1 MAWGLVKADG
11 SLSAPF
17 DTRPAPGA
25 SEEAVLLPTGWPTS
39 IAWDRALRGFVDLV
53 PEAYFTDAKA
63 LEPVLLAIVKAEAE
77 RRKML
82 ALTPG
87 GAKKTEYADKAA
99 EVRTWHTLG
108 GTLTGVIAVLGIVT
122 GAKMRAT
129 FPYAIADAAAFGD
142 TVDKAIARFSVGM
155 TSSATVPAIAAAEA
169 KACAAIKAASTVA
182 SKRAA
187 ANVTWP

>member
-1 MAWGLVKADG
+1 MAWGIVRADG
-11 SLSAPF
+11 SLSAPLQ
-17 DTRPAPGA
+17 TRPAVA
-25 SEEAVLLPTGWPTS
+25 SGEEAVLLPTGWPIS
-39 IAWDRALRGFVDLV
+39 IVWDRPLRGFVDV
-53 PEAYFTDAKA
+53 APEIYLTDLKA
-63 LEPVLLAIVKAEAE
+63 LEPLLLANVKAEAE

-108 GTLTGVIAVLGIVT
+108 GTLTGVVAVLGLVA

-155 TSSATVPAIAAAEA
+155 SSSATVPAIAAAEA
-169 KACAAIKAASTVA
+169 KACAAIKAATTA
-182 SKRAA
+182 AGKRAA